1 MSQEPIKVLI
11 IEDEPGAARL
21 AGLAL
26 TWGDSPGFA
35 IHLARTLAEG
45 LERVHEAKPDVILLD
60 LGLPDSA
67 GIATFQQVRSAAPQV
82 HVVLLTSPGE
92 ESLCMEAMRM
102 GAQDHVAKGV
112 AELPFLSRALR
123 YAIER
128 KRAELHEERLKEE
141 FLHNVSHE
149 LKTPLTACMNAVALT
164 LEGKAGEV
172 PAGARK
178 ILEIARRS
186 AEHLGDMIDD
196 LLDVTRAETGKLTF
210 EPRRMSVPELLAE
223 VAETG
228 RMSATSK
235 GITLSVEA
243 AKDLLPVHADP
254 VRVRQV
260 LMNLVD
266 NATKYTPKEGR
277 IVLRAASHGGG
288 RDAVEIGVSDSG
300 CGIPPDA
307 VKDVFERLYQVRG
320 QEGAG
325 GSRRGLGIGLYL
337 CRQIIE
343 RMRGRIWAESE
354 LGKGSSFLFT
364 LPVFSLEK
372 LLEPVLMKG
381 GAPARTLVLLT
392 VEVSPPDRM
401 LQEENLRGAVSEA
414 RDLLEHNI
422 YPGDLLLP
430 EIIPG
435 GEKGLVFLAVAIDP
449 GMVPNMSRR
458 LEVALAGGYL
468 LRKNHLTPRVRHSV
482 IEFFG
487 AADAPPEGRLAEA
500 ARAIEDR
507 VRQSVS
513 QRR

>member
-1 MSQEPIKVLI
+1 MSQEAIKVLI
-11 IEDEPGAARL
+11 LEDEPGAARL

-26 TWGDSPGFA
+26 TWGDAPGFS

-45 LERVHEAKPDVILLD
+45 LERMHETKPDVVLLD

-67 GIATFQQVRSAAPQV
+67 GLATYQQIRSAAPQV
-82 HVVLLTSPGE
+82 PVVLLTSPGE

-149 LKTPLTACMNAVALT
+149 LKTPLTACMNAVALAI
-164 LEGKAGEV
+164 EGKAGEM
-172 PAGARK
+172 PEGPRR

-210 EPRRMSVPELLAE
+210 EPRRMSVPELLLD

-228 RMSATSK
+228 RMNASSK
-235 GITLSVEA
+235 GISLSVEA
-243 AKDLLPVHADP
+243 SQDTPPVHADP

-260 LMNLVD
+260 LMNLID
-266 NATKYTPKEGR
+266 NAIKYTPKGGR
-277 IVLRAASHGGG
+277 ILLRASAHAGG
-288 RDAVEIGVSDSG
+288 REAVEVAVADSG
-300 CGIPPDA
+300 CGIPPA
-307 VKDVFERLYQVRG
+307 ALKDVFERLYQVRG

-343 RMRGRIWAESE
+343 RLKGRIWVESE
-354 LGKGSSFLFT
+354 LGKGSAFLFT

-381 GAPARTLVLLT
+381 GVPARALVLLT
-392 VEVSPPDRM
+392 VEVSPPERM
-401 LQEENLRGAVSEA
+401 LQEESLRGAVSEA
-414 RDLLEHNI
+414 RDILQHNI

-430 EIIPG
+430 ELLPG
-435 GEKGLVFLAVAIDP
+435 GEKGLVFLAVNIDP

-458 LEVALAGGYL
+458 LEAAMAEGYL
-468 LRKNHLTPRVRHSV
+468 LRKNLLTPRVRHSL
-482 IEFFG
+482 IESFG
-487 AADAPPEGRLAEA
+487 GTDVSGQTRLLEVV
-500 ARAIEDR
+500 RAVEER
-507 VRQSVS
+507 VRRSVA
-513 QRR
+513 QRP